1 MSHSAAVI
9 AGVSWFAR
17 IVESYRY
24 THGGGPTVPDP
35 RTGHVYY
42 LREHQFVAYIT
53 QFQFIELQVLALV
66 AGIMFVIAFV
76 AAERWWRS

>member
-1 MSHSAAVI
+1 
-9 AGVSWFAR
+9 
-17 IVESYRY
+17 
-24 THGGGPTVPDP
+24 
-35 RTGHVYY
+35 VYY